1 MSVREVLMSKITWLG
16 ITAGVLLFAL
26 MGGSSDGKK
35 SGSKAAPNAYEK
47 VLDDHK
53 PAIVDCVM
61 EQAIQKG
68 ASAATIS
75 IKVLVNGKGQLFG
88 SELSAKITP
97 SGAKAAEKNLTDCV
111 RTALGKLTFPS
122 SKNSL
127 TELRREWTFATK

>member
-97 SGAKAAEKNLTDCV
+97 AIPAS
-111 RTALGKLTFPS
+111 
-122 SKNSL
+122 
-127 TELRREWTFATK
+127 